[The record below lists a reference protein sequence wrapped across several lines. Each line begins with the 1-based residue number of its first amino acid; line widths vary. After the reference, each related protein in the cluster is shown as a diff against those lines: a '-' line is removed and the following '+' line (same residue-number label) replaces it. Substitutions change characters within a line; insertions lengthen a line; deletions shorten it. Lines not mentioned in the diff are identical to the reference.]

1 VIRTSL
7 SLIGFGFTIFQ
18 VFEKLHES
26 NLIAGRPHAARNFGV
41 TLVVLGIVMLI
52 GGILF
57 HSKFMFDLRRMR
69 GQMREDGLIHGETSF
84 PVSLTL
90 MTALLLLLLGIAA
103 IAGMI
108 FQIGP
113 F

>member
-1 VIRTSL
+1 
-7 SLIGFGFTIFQ
+7 
-18 VFEKLHES
+18 
-26 NLIAGRPHAARNFGV
+26 
-41 TLVVLGIVMLI
+41 
-52 GGILF
+52 
-57 HSKFMFDLRRMR
+57 
-69 GQMREDGLIHGETSF
+69 MREAGIIHGETSF